1 MTIKT
6 PPSPYSSRIKPRS
19 LDRWL
24 PITSI
29 LIAATVLFTYQLEG
43 EGLWLDELTSIQDAD
58 QGLLAAYRE
67 NQLRPLYYFLLMFWM
82 RFGSSDAW
90 LRSLSVIFAI
100 VSVFL
105 IYRLGRRL
113 SGEAEGLMA
122 ALLLTV
128 SPLFINHAQEIR
140 MYVLSLCLGLAGTL
154 FLTDALL
161 TERPQR
167 PSQRALAGWS
177 LFRLLAIYTVPL
189 NVTLLLPDVLIICL
203 RFRRERAVL
212 FSFGKWLLLLIV
224 LWSPSILSVVQE
236 SSPSSNFA
244 AHHSDAAPPGLGR
257 LIRPLKFFTVWP
269 FEAQENAIAALFY
282 KVFTL
287 LLSGLI
293 GAALIGKHKSP
304 ALLWVTAWFILPLLP
319 IVVFSYI
326 STPIWVNRYL
336 LFVIPYLFIL
346 LAAGFT
352 RLWRQWKIAAVVMG
366 IAYLIAAGGGLVH
379 YYTVQERPDYKFNIA
394 TIEQYE
400 QPGDA
405 IVWGYHYLKPLNR
418 YYDGDMD
425 VQWRPTYDIKT
436 PADMQQ
442 WISQMPAG
450 YDRWWLVIDY
460 TAPIEAEFESALAQS
475 YTVEKTFDYERGS
488 QVMLLSPLEV
498 LPVRPSA
505 LPKP

>member
-1 MTIKT
+1 MARNIMTIKT
-6 PPSPYSSRIKPRS
+6 TLRQPDSRPAIQA
-19 LDRWL
+19 LYRWL
-24 PITSI
+24 PISFI
-29 LIAATVLFTYQLEG
+29 LIAATFLFTYQLEG
-43 EGLWLDELTSIQDAD
+43 EGLWLDELTSIQDVD
-58 QGLLAAYRE
+58 QSPLAAYRE

-82 RFGSSDAW
+82 RLGSSDAW

-100 VSVFL
+100 LSVFL

-113 SGEAEGLMA
+113 SGEAEGLIA

-140 MYVLSLCLGLAGTL
+140 MYVVSLCLGLAGTL

-161 TERPQR
+161 TERTQR

-224 LWSPSILSVVQE
+224 LWSPSILSVIQE
-236 SSPSSNFA
+236 SAPSSSFA
-244 AHHSDAAPPGLGR
+244 AHHTDAAPPGLDR

-269 FEAQENAIAALFY
+269 FEAQKNAIAALFY

-287 LLSGLI
+287 LLFGLI
-293 GAALIGKHKSP
+293 GSALIGKHKSP

-336 LFVIPYLFIL
+336 LFVIPYLFIV

-352 RLWRQWKIAAVVMG
+352 RLWRQWKIAAVVIG

-418 YYDGDMD
+418 YYDGDAD
-425 VQWRPTYDIKT
+425 ILWRPTYEVET
-436 PADMQQ
+436 PADAQQ
-442 WISQMPAG
+442 WVTQMPPG
-450 YDRWWLVIDY
+450 YDRWWVVIDY
-460 TAPIEAEFESALAQS
+460 TKSIEDEFKGAVAES
-475 YTVEKTFDYERGS
+475 YRIEEIFDYERGS
-488 QVMLLSPLEV
+488 QVMLLMPLN
-498 LPVRPSA
+498 SSS
-505 LPKP
+505 K